1 MTLILSTLLSVVET
15 SKEAEMYVVS
25 VFNAAMTIIIMF
37 GLTFFIDQAFA
48 KKDRNT
54 FISLIMQN
62 LVNKRS
68 IEMFIVCRHFSI

>member
-25 VFNAAMTIIIMF
+25 IFNAAMTIIIMF

-54 FISLIMQN
+54 FN
-62 LVNKRS
+62 
-68 IEMFIVCRHFSI
+68 